1 MNYYIIGC
9 GGIGCRLAPELSRII
24 TEDDRLI
31 LMDGDD
37 IEERNLDRQ
46 FFPRDKI
53 GENKAE
59 QLASQCSPATRSRPY
74 YLGEQDCGDFALNSW
89 VFVCADNH
97 AARAKALALC
107 DTSLSTCIIA
117 ANEYISAEAYIY
129 KHYWRDHETRDPR
142 KYYPE
147 LLTDHSGDP
156 LTPPCT
162 GAEAEIHPQLGLSNL
177 KAATFALHL
186 YWAWSRIATELVG
199 APQAEAAL
207 PLHIRSTG
215 TRIKVEQLE
224 GPIHVG

>member
-1 MNYYIIGC
+1 
-9 GGIGCRLAPELSRII
+9 
-24 TEDDRLI
+24 
-31 LMDGDD
+31 
-37 IEERNLDRQ
+37 
-46 FFPRDKI
+46 
-53 GENKAE
+53 
-59 QLASQCSPATRSRPY
+59 
-74 YLGEQDCGDFALNSW
+74 
-89 VFVCADNH
+89 
-97 AARAKALALC
+97 
-107 DTSLSTCIIA
+107 
-117 ANEYISAEAYIY
+117 
-129 KHYWRDHETRDPR
+129 RDPR